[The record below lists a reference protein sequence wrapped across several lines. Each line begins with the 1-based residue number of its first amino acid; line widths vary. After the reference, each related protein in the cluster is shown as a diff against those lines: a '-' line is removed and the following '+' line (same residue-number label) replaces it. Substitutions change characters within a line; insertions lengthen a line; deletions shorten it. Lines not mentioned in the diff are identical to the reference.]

1 MYLGMTEDSIDGA
14 LAICVILWTWTWS
27 RSTLALF
34 VAGIFCANNIHTALP
49 THYAATVAHHLDR
62 RTNLHA
68 STEGYRGGW
77 GDMVEMVG

>member
-1 MYLGMTEDSIDGA
+1 MLESSGRTTD
-14 LAICVILWTWTWS
+14 
-27 RSTLALF
+27 LF
-34 VAGIFCANNIHTALP
+34 VTRIFGAKNIHPALP
-49 THYAATVAHHLDR
+49 THYVATVAHDLDG